1 MKRFFRKPD
10 SVGHPPGTLVPTDK
24 TEQQPLKL
32 TLFNYG
38 PQMLVE
44 ESQVQRVSDVFPI
57 DSIKDVIWLNVGGS
71 LQVETL
77 EEIGGYLDIHPLV
90 LEDILDTSQRP
101 KMEDFD
107 RYLII
112 ELNMLLWEQDYSQIK
127 AEQVSMILGDHF
139 VVTFQESKK
148 DVFDPVRK
156 RLREADYLAH
166 SFDRRH
172 CGSSFSSFWKTW
184 ESKSNSWKKNWSP
197 IRIPER
203 CNPSTSL
210 SVS

>member
-38 PQMLVE
+38 PQMPVE
-44 ESQVQRVSDVFPI
+44 ESQVQRVSDVFPF

-101 KMEDFD
+101 KNGGLRPVSNYRIKYAPLGTRLLTNQGRTGQFD
-107 RYLII
+107 LRG
-112 ELNMLLWEQDYSQIK
+112 SFCGH
-127 AEQVSMILGDHF
+127 VSRIQKRCLRSGSKTPPGRQGPPGQTRSRLPG
-139 VVTFQESKK
+139 TF
-148 DVFDPVRK
+148 
-156 RLREADYLAH
+156 L
-166 SFDRRH
+166 
-172 CGSSFSSFWKTW
+172 
-184 ESKSNSWKKNWSP
+184 
-197 IRIPER
+197 
-203 CNPSTSL
+203 
-210 SVS
+210 